1 MEIAL
6 LTLLK
11 AEGLGSADV
20 KVLSKK
26 AEKKRRQKM
35 AFRGGQGGA
44 EPHTSSGGGGWDRV
58 INPVHELGRSLL
70 GFLVGGGGAS
80 QAPPSSSNPT
90 RPKADKRGAAPQ
102 ANSRPVSTHSS
113 KNIDIPLDG
122 VDGKKGVVRVPTPSA
137 VAPKPVPPQAKVTSD
152 PAMPRAKRKKARSKS
167 GLIQTKFPDLG
178 LVQSESVLRKG
189 SDSTTSSLEVQSESV
204 TENGASFNPNRVTE
218 DKSTA
223 AIKSH
228 RKEIGKN
235 KHNTPASGQ
244 RNNNNIRMH
253 LHTFQNSTEVK
264 LGLKI
269 I

>member
-1 MEIAL
+1 M
-6 LTLLK
+6 
-11 AEGLGSADV
+11 
-20 KVLSKK
+20 
-26 AEKKRRQKM
+26 
-35 AFRGGQGGA
+35 
-44 EPHTSSGGGGWDRV
+44 

-80 QAPPSSSNPT
+80 QPPPSSSNPT
-90 RPKADKRGAAPQ
+90 RPKPDKRGAAPQ

-122 VDGKKGVVRVPTPSA
+122 PDSKKGVVRVPTPSA
-137 VAPKPVPPQAKVTSD
+137 VGPKPVPPQAKVTSD

-189 SDSTTSSLEVQSESV
+189 SDSTTSSLEVKSDSV

-244 RNNNNIRMH
+244 RNTSNISMH
-253 LHTFQNSTEVK
+253 LHTFQNTSITGVK
-264 LGLKI
+264 LGSLK
-269 I
+269 